1 MFGSFK
7 SIGPDIPYIV
17 AGVGIT
23 LLYAIC
29 SVLLGF
35 CGGLVLALMKRS
47 HSRLLRLL
55 PAAYISIF
63 RGTPLLLQLFLVY
76 FSLPQLLGCDISPF
90 AAGLIA
96 FSFNSAA
103 YVAEILRAG
112 MESVPGGQL
121 EVAAVMGLSRWKI
134 LRHILLPQAL
144 RNVLPALVNEVI
156 ALIKESALISTI
168 GEADLLR
175 RANVVAS
182 QYYVYLPPLL
192 IAALCYYILVTI
204 VSQFANRLER
214 KLSCSR

>member
-192 IAALCYYILVTI
+192 IAALCYYILVTM
-204 VSQFANRLER
+204 VSQVANRLER